1 MNDIER
7 ILGLKILDY
16 LKTPQKAVLVF
27 GARRVGK
34 TFLLNQILKR
44 YGNTALLLN
53 GEDYDAQALLE
64 ERTAAFWQEK
74 TFWPWM
80 KPKVYRT

>member
-1 MNDIER
+1 MSDIER

-16 LKTPQKAVLVF
+16 LKTPQKAVLLF

-44 YGNTALLLN
+44 YGSKALLL
-53 GEDYDAQALLE
+53 
-64 ERTAAFWQEK
+64 TARI
-74 TFWPWM
+74 TMRRPC
-80 KPKVYRT
+80 